1 MTNRGDA
8 AWAIRAAS
16 PADADC
22 ISAVLTAAGVAAW
35 GSFLGSERI
44 EEASRGRQHPA
55 DLVAEDDAGVF
66 AFVAWDDATGEILR
80 LYTHPRGWGRGAG
93 SALLARAVAALRAA
107 GCRRAWL
114 NTEARN
120 ERARQFYERRG
131 WRLDGTARD
140 RIWHGAHLHEPR
152 YVLDL

>member
-1 MTNRGDA
+1 MTGRGNA
-8 AWAIRAAS
+8 GWAIRAAS
-16 PADADC
+16 PADAES

-44 EEASRGRQHPA
+44 ETANRGRQHPA

-93 SALLARAVAALRAA
+93 SALLGCAVAALRAS
-107 GCRRAWL
+107 GCNRAWL

-120 ERARQFYERRG
+120 ERARRFYEQLG
-131 WRLDGTARD
+131 WRLDGTAQD
-140 RIWHGAHLHEPR
+140 RIWHGVQLHEPR

>member
-1 MTNRGDA
+1 
-8 AWAIRAAS
+8 
-16 PADADC
+16 
-22 ISAVLTAAGVAAW
+22 
-35 GSFLGSERI
+35 
-44 EEASRGRQHPA
+44 
-55 DLVAEDDAGVF
+55 VAEDDAGVF

-80 LYTHPRGWGRGAG
+80 LYTHPQGWGRGAG

-120 ERARQFYERRG
+120 ERARQFYERHG
-131 WRLDGTARD
+131 WRPDGTARD